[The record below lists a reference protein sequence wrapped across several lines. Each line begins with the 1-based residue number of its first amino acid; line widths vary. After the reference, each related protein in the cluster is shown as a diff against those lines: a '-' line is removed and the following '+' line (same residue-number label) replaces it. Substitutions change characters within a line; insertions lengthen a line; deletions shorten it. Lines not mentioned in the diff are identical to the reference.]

1 VARFGRKRVFRIL
14 AALVAFVWV
23 DHSAVYLADKIIM
36 NRDADFERRFDFDR
50 LDWSRGL
57 NLDCEISRIFV
68 LYRYQTCFESILGET
83 VFADSET
90 RYYYH
95 RPLALTNP
103 ARIIISALSPSKL
116 FFSLDYYFSETAQ
129 ARLMRT
135 IRYDGS
141 IKEY

>member
-1 VARFGRKRVFRIL
+1 M
-14 AALVAFVWV
+14 AALVVFIWA
-23 DHSAVYLADKIIM
+23 DNAAVYLADKIIM

-50 LDWSRGL
+50 LDWSRGR
-57 NLDCEISRIFV
+57 NLDCEFRRIFI
-68 LYRYQTCFESILGET
+68 LYRYQTCFVSTLGEK
-83 VFADSET
+83 VSAISET

-95 RPLALTNP
+95 RPIALTNP

-116 FFSLDYYFSETAQ
+116 FFSLDYYFSEPAQ
-129 ARLMRT
+129 GRVLRR

>member
-1 VARFGRKRVFRIL
+1 MFRIL
-14 AALVAFVWV
+14 AALVVFIWA

-36 NRDADFERRFDFDR
+36 NRDADFERRFGFDR
-50 LDWSRGL
+50 LDWSKGY

-83 VFADSET
+83 VSTISET

-95 RPLALTNP
+95 RPIALTNP

-129 ARLMRT
+129 ARVLRK

-141 IKEY
+141 IFDMTDL